1 MSCGGGSISSVTR
14 RSYGYFFDTTEQT
27 ASLVNTPYSI
37 MLNTTD
43 LSNGIYITSG
53 SRITFLNT
61 GIYDLQFSAQL
72 SQKSGGT
79 QVADIWLSYTGSN
92 VPNTNTAI
100 TVQGT
105 AAKAVAA
112 WDFMFEVKNP
122 YDYVELKWSTPDVG
136 LVLQYATTGSI
147 HPAVPS
153 LIVSV
158 IQI

>member
-1 MSCGGGSISSVTR
+1 MSCGGSISSVTR

-27 ASLVNTPYSI
+27 ASLINTAYS
-37 MLNTTD
+37 MRLNTTEF
-43 LSNGIYITSG
+43 SNGVYLVSG
-53 SRITFLNT
+53 SQITFLNT

-72 SQKSGGT
+72 NQKSGGT
-79 QVADIWLSYTGSN
+79 QVADIWLAYTGSN
-92 VPNTNTAI
+92 LPYTNTAV

-105 AAKAVAA
+105 AAKAVAS

-122 YDYVELKWSTPDVG
+122 YDYVELKWSTTDVG
-136 LVLQYATTGSI
+136 LVLHYQTTGSI